1 MGSDV
6 AIGIDL
12 GGTKLA
18 AGVVDDGGRVSLLE
32 RGPVGGRSYD
42 AILDLISDTVTRLGD
57 RAAAH
62 GQDVVAVGVA
72 TAAFLDADRDIV
84 RHAPNLAWR
93 ERPFRA
99 DLRHRLGLPVI
110 VENDADA
117 AAWGE
122 YAHGAGRG
130 ERCLVLATVG
140 TGLGGGIVVSGA
152 LFRGGSGLGAEF
164 GHLGIVPGGRPCRC
178 GARGCLEQY
187 ASGTALASAARA
199 AARAESARDSRLLRR
214 AGGDPERI
222 DGPLVVAL
230 ARDGDPAARGAVEEV
245 GGWLGRGLAQVA
257 AVVDPA
263 WSWSAEVSPR
273 SVTCC
278 SPRREPRSRPASAC
292 APSAPRRR
300 SGPRRSATSR
310 ASWAPPRSRALRGR
324 TPRAPSATSPGPRT
338 PGPTIDAGRAHEP
351 ETKRTRPCRYGSRR
365 DGRPR
370 AGRPRVRRRA
380 PDAYRRACLRARP
393 GADR

>member
-1 MGSDV
+1 MESDV

-84 RHAPNLAWR
+84 RHAPNLAWH

-257 AVVDPA
+257 AVVDP
-263 WSWSAEVSPR
+263 SLVLVGGGLAEVGDLLLAPTRAAFETSLSLR
-273 SVTCC
+273 TV
-278 SPRREPRSRPASAC
+278 RPASPVRA
-292 APSAPRRR
+292 AALGNLAGVVGAAALARAAGPDATSAVRDLAGAAHAGSDDRRR
-300 SGPRRSATSR
+300 TCA
-310 ASWAPPRSRALRGR
+310 
-324 TPRAPSATSPGPRT
+324 
-338 PGPTIDAGRAHEP
+338 
-351 ETKRTRPCRYGSRR
+351 
-365 DGRPR
+365 
-370 AGRPRVRRRA
+370 
-380 PDAYRRACLRARP
+380 
-393 GADR
+393 

>member
-164 GHLGIVPGGRPCRC
+164 GHLGIVPGG
-178 GARGCLEQY
+178 
-187 ASGTALASAARA
+187 
-199 AARAESARDSRLLRR
+199 
-214 AGGDPERI
+214 
-222 DGPLVVAL
+222 
-230 ARDGDPAARGAVEEV
+230 
-245 GGWLGRGLAQVA
+245 A
-257 AVVDPA
+257 AVPVRCPGL
-263 WSWSAEVSPR
+263 PR
-273 SVTCC
+273 AVRERDRARLGG
-278 SPRREPRSRPASAC
+278 PRRVPARQPT
-292 APSAPRRR
+292 APARRRR
-300 SGPRRSATSR
+300 SRADRRPAR
-310 ASWAPPRSRALRGR
+310 RRSRARRRPRRARRRRG
-324 TPRAPSATSPGPRT
+324 
-338 PGPTIDAGRAHEP
+338 GRRLA
-351 ETKRTRPCRYGSRR
+351 RP
-365 DGRPR
+365 RPR
-370 AGRPRVRRRA
+370 AGRRRRG
-380 PDAYRRACLRARP
+380 PQPGPGRRRSRR
-393 GADR
+393 GR